1 MIKIYL
7 DWNVIAQMKGGYH
20 KELLDIILTSNKFI
34 IPYSTSHIGD
44 IFSSYS
50 DNEEQKRRIEE
61 DLDFITRLTKN
72 SCLSN
77 NGKDIFISEKD
88 PKPLLEQRVNQRDL
102 LNNFSL
108 DTIEK
113 LFGEDELTKG
123 IGKTLIDLLKSIPLD
138 NSFKEALEN
147 PESGEYLNQMFPDLK
162 ENPTMDGFFKSFGKM
177 IYNLNE
183 KEDYKILREVTQKG
197 LNINRDRIFN
207 ENNPYKIIEKAQEKL
222 GHSLVN
228 SFDNSKNAPAWF
240 NEICNEYI
248 KLDMVGYQ
256 EDTIRVKENKR
267 KETFKNTTEDS
278 FHAAFASTCNFYI
291 INDSK
296 SYNKTKQVFEK
307 LEINTLVFKPNEF
320 IDYYTK
326 FLNIEHLDN
335 HFNIAIQIVKSDN
348 YYESEVE
355 NGVLRTY
362 IFPYFIFDFFNK
374 IIVINPNNDEHP
386 TIMLSKF
393 SPTNGNVTYIVEI
406 EKLVTD
412 LINLFG
418 LDDDKIGCINN
429 NELASNEWIG
439 RKWTKEDINFRL
451 IKTNGYFQLYF
462 DL

>member
-1 MIKIYL
+1 MIKVYL
-7 DWNVIAQMKGGYH
+7 DWNVIALMKGGNH
-20 KELLDIILTSNKFI
+20 KDLWDILLTSNKFI

-50 DNEEQKRRIEE
+50 EDKEQKQRIEE
-61 DLDFITRLTKN
+61 DLDFITTLTKN

-77 NGKDIFISEKD
+77 NGKDIFISERN
-88 PKPLLEQRVNQRDL
+88 PKELLKQRVDEKDL
-102 LNNFSL
+102 FNNFSL
-108 DTIEK
+108 DTFEK
-113 LFGEDELTKG
+113 LLGEDELTKG
-123 IGKTLIDLLKSIPLD
+123 LWKTYIDFFKSIPFD
-138 NSFKEALEN
+138 IKDAFEN

-197 LNINRDRIFN
+197 LDIKRDRIFN
-207 ENNPYKIIEKAQEKL
+207 DDNPYKLIEKAQEKL
-222 GHSLVN
+222 GHSLIN
-228 SFDNSKNAPAWF
+228 SFDNSKNAPVWF
-240 NEICNEYI
+240 NEITNEYV
-248 KLDMVGYQ
+248 KLDMLGYQ

-291 INDSK
+291 TNDNK

-307 LEINTLVFKPNEF
+307 LKINTLVFKPNEF

-326 FLNIEHLDN
+326 FLNIDHLDT
-335 HFNIAIQIVKSDN
+335 HFSIAIQIIKSGN
-348 YYESEVE
+348 YYESKVE

-362 IFPYFIFDFFNK
+362 LFPYFIFDFFNK
-374 IIVINPNNDEHP
+374 IIVINPDNDDHP

-393 SPTNGNVTYIVEI
+393 SSTNGNVTYIMEI

-418 LDDDKIGCINN
+418 LDNDKLGFVSD
-429 NELASNEWIG
+429 NELAANEWIG

-451 IKTNGYFQLYF
+451 IKTNGFFQLYF

>member
-1 MIKIYL
+1 MIKVYL
-7 DWNVIAQMKGGYH
+7 DWNIIAQMKGGFH
-20 KELLDIILTSNKFI
+20 KELLDILSDNNKFI

-50 DNEEQKRRIEE
+50 EDKEQKQRIEE
-61 DLDFITRLTKN
+61 DLDFITALTKN
-72 SCLSN
+72 NCLSN
-77 NGKDIFISEKD
+77 NGKDIFISAKD
-88 PKPLLEQRVNQRDL
+88 PKSLLKQRVDEKDL
-102 LNNFSL
+102 FNNFSL
-108 DTIEK
+108 DSFEK
-113 LFGEDELTKG
+113 LLGEDELTKG
-123 IGKTLIDLLKSIPLD
+123 ILKPYFDLLKSIPLET
-138 NSFKEALEN
+138 SFKDALEN

-162 ENPTMDGFFKSFGKM
+162 EDPTMGGFFKSFGKM

-183 KEDYKILREVTQKG
+183 KEDYKILREITQKG
-197 LNINRDRIFN
+197 LDIKRDKIFN
-207 ENNPYKIIEKAQEKL
+207 EDNPYKLIEKAQEKL
-222 GHSLVN
+222 WQPLVN

-240 NEICNEYI
+240 NDISNEYV
-248 KLDMVGYQ
+248 KLDMLGYQ

-291 INDSK
+291 INDNK

-307 LEINTLVFKPNEF
+307 LELNTAVFKPNEF

-326 FLNIEHLDN
+326 YLNIEQLHD
-335 HFNIAIQIVKSDN
+335 HFSIAIQIIKSDN
-348 YYESEVE
+348 YYESKVE
-355 NGVLRTY
+355 NGVIRTY
-362 IFPYFIFDFFNK
+362 TFPYFVFDFFNK
-374 IIVINPNNDEHP
+374 IIVIKPDNDDNP

-418 LDDDKIGCINN
+418 LDNDKLSYLSDD
-429 NELASNEWIG
+429 ELSANEWIG
-439 RKWTKEDINFRL
+439 RKWTKEDVNFRL